1 MAKRNGRK
9 KGSRRRRKQGISL
22 LGVAETVAL
31 SNAAT
36 ATLFNVNAYDFI
48 VGGNNFGQQN
58 QITLRELFNPMQSKT
73 TGGGTVVVG
82 GGSYSMPGITT
93 SSPTMSIV
101 QENLRQNWVMGAT
114 AMVTIPLAFRLG
126 KQLARPAISRVNA
139 LLRKAGVASTV
150 KV

>member
-1 MAKRNGRK
+1 MARRNGRK
-9 KGSRRRRKQGISL
+9 KTSRRRRKQGISL

-36 ATLFNVNAYDFI
+36 STLFNVNAYDFI
-48 VGGNNFGQQN
+48 VGGNNFGGAN
-58 QITLRELFNPMQSKT
+58 QVTLRELFNPMQTDT
-73 TGGGTVVVG
+73 TRLSLAGGGNYM
-82 GGSYSMPGITT
+82 STT
-93 SSPTMSIV
+93 QSPTMAIV
-101 QENLRQNWVMGAT
+101 QQNLKDNWIMGAT
-114 AMVTIPLAFRLG
+114 QMVTIPLFFRVG

>member
-1 MAKRNGRK
+1 
-9 KGSRRRRKQGISL
+9 
-22 LGVAETVAL
+22 
-31 SNAAT
+31 
-36 ATLFNVNAYDFI
+36 
-48 VGGNNFGQQN
+48 
-58 QITLRELFNPMQSKT
+58 MQSKT
-73 TGGGTVVVG
+73 TGGGTISVG
-82 GGSYSMPGITT
+82 AGSYSTPGITT
-93 SSPTMSIV
+93 SSPTMAIV

>member
-1 MAKRNGRK
+1 MARRNGRK
-9 KGSRRRRKQGISL
+9 KTTRRRRKQGISL

-36 ATLFNVNAYDFI
+36 TTLFNVNAYDFI
-48 VGGNNFGQQN
+48 VGGNNFGGQN
-58 QITLRELFNPMQSKT
+58 AITLRELFNPMQSKT
-73 TGGGTVVVG
+73 SGGGTIRVG
-82 GGSYSMPGITT
+82 GGSYTTPSVTT
-93 SSPTMSIV
+93 SSPTMAII

-114 AMVTIPLAFRLG
+114 QMVTIPLAFRIG

>member
-9 KGSRRRRKQGISL
+9 KTPRRRRKQGISL

-36 ATLFNVNAYDFI
+36 TTLFNVNAIDF
-48 VGGNNFGQQN
+48 VMGGANFGGQN
-58 QITLRELFNPMQSKT
+58 EVTLRELFNPMQAGMST
-73 TGGGTVVVG
+73 TTALAGGGYFNQQGTQK
-82 GGSYSMPGITT
+82 
-93 SSPTMSIV
+93 PTMAIV

-114 AMVTIPLAFRLG
+114 QMVTIPLFFRVG
-126 KQLARPAISRVNA
+126 KQLASPAIRRVNA